1 MKALGHFISTT
12 VHHYHY
18 KHLHYCLDRQSAHC
32 QAGDPSCILLSL
44 ES

>member
-18 KHLHYCLDRQSAHC
+18 KHLHYCLEAIC
-32 QAGDPSCILLSL
+32 ALPGG
-44 ES
+44 